1 MTNEDITKAVMNMN
15 KEAFSMDKM
24 EQMLNFVPTADETRL
39 LELNSANKDEWM
51 ITDKFFYEISKIKC
65 YEQRYI

>member
-1 MTNEDITKAVMNMN
+1 MN

-51 ITDKFFYEISKIKC
+51 ITDKFFYEISKIKS
-65 YEQRYI
+65 YEQR